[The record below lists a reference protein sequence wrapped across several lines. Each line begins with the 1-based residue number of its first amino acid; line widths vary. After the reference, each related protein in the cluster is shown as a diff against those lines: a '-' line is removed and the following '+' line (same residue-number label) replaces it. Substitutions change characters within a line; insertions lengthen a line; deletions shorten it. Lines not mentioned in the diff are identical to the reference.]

1 MIDRIADIGEWCV
14 LIGFLLFA
22 LFLFSIIILFIC
34 KGFRMA
40 YYKLFPNKKLNSASE
55 INSQYGIIG
64 HFIDVINQELKASI
78 CKGDKIDYIKNRI
91 QLEGQVLK
99 LKASIDGYY
108 SIEHKSDTDKKKKL
122 DEILLEIIDY
132 RMQMVG
138 LSIICNN
145 ANHIDKQKT
154 ILLFTDLK
162 NELNNISEELDVLQ
176 IHRAIQ
182 NYLSKH
188 SYADMEIGKE
198 LNEQIK
204 KIEAEVEKI
213 KQAKY
218 NGQAQQ

>member
-1 MIDRIADIGEWCV
+1 MENIIDQVWDWCL
-14 LIGFLLFA
+14 LIGHFLIALCVISLIFLL
-22 LFLFSIIILFIC
+22 IC
-34 KGFRMA
+34 KGIHIVYISIFLSPKRNIVSG
-40 YYKLFPNKKLNSASE
+40 LE
-55 INSQYGIIG
+55 SQYRTFKNYIDII
-64 HFIDVINQELKASI
+64 NNELQTANRYEDKVSFFKARLQLQGLELKIKASI
-78 CKGDKIDYIKNRI
+78 
-91 QLEGQVLK
+91 EGYF
-99 LKASIDGYY
+99 SIDQ
-108 SIEHKSDTDKKKKL
+108 KSDTDKKKKL

-132 RMQMVG
+132 RMRMVG

-154 ILLFTDLK
+154 ILLFTELK

-213 KQAKY
+213 KQAKD